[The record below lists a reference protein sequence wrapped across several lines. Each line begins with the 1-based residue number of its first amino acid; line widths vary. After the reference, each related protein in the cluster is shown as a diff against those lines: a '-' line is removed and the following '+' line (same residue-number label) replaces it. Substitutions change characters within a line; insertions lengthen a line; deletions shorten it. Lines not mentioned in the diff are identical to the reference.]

1 MNPKLQPKYIITE
14 AQLQRIEVVTKLAPT
29 YRRISDAIRSHPYQ
43 SEREADLD
51 ELQEKIDKQLEH
63 RALINGGTQGLS
75 DYLLMKD
82 LGKLKKLQQES
93 EL

>member
-1 MNPKLQPKYIITE
+1 MKYIITE
-14 AQLQRIEVVTKLAPT
+14 EHLRN
-29 YRRISDAIRSHPYQ
+29 YRRGTITFEDIEEYAHSHPYK

-82 LGKLKKLQQES
+82 LGKLKKLQQEGK
-93 EL
+93 L